1 LSALLFYI
9 FGCPFAVGIGEKAI
23 DPNLQEALL
32 EQLGKRRGSLA
43 DKDWAQLER
52 VKILGRSV
60 KDLNGFQRA
69 VNLRELN
76 LRRNE
81 ISDLSPL
88 SGLTRLELLI
98 VADNGIKDISGLRG
112 PVLRGLEHLDLSINR
127 IDDLAAGLEKTRGA
141 DPPRYPLQLY
151 RSAGFESQKTDQ
163 RSSGARRRGALRTDV
178 LRAMLFRMNDAEFD
192 ILPPLC

>member
-1 LSALLFYI
+1 MSALLFYI

-112 PVLRGLEHLDLSINR
+112 PVLRGLEHLDLSINQ
-127 IDDLAAGLEKTRGA
+127 IDDLAALDWEKFEALTHLDIRYNYIDLR
-141 DPPRYPLQLY
+141 DPKIKKLI
-151 RSAGFESQKTDQ
+151 
-163 RSSGARRRGALRTDV
+163 GALQERGVEV
-178 LRAMLFRMNDAEFD
+178 LSEPMY
-192 ILPPLC
+192 